1 MKSTKGLVQVPERNC
16 PELWRRCRDGFTR
29 PSARVGGRGGNS
41 WFSGGFGGYGGFWG
55 EVHRL
60 LSSRRAASEDS
71 AAVTMVQTVEQRV
84 AVHVSNFRV
93 QVEQLLSDAS
103 KEFAHT
109 NKRLA
114 VACERTAMQ
123 LHELPSNFR
132 VRQAAGQAAAR
143 LIIHW
148 YKHQFRS
155 DPQLIGMLSRLAANN
170 VSVGAFDALEVT
182 MKRALQALPA
192 FMQNAYG
199 KQAMNEASGER

>member
-1 MKSTKGLVQVPERNC
+1 MASRGHRLALAAVAATHG
-16 PELWRRCRDGFTR
+16 
-29 PSARVGGRGGNS
+29 SAVDMVDMVD
-41 WFSGGFGGYGGFWG
+41 SGAKCG
-55 EVHRL
+55 L

-114 VACERTAMQ
+114 VACKRTAMQ

-143 LIIHW
+143 LIVQW

-155 DPQLIGMLSRLAANN
+155 DPQLISMLSRLAAN

-199 KQAMNEASGER
+199 KQAMNEARYST